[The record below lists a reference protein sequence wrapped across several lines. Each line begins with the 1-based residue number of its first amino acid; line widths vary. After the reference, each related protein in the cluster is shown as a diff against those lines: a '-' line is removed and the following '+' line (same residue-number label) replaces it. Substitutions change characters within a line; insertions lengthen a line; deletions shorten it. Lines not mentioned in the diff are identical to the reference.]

1 MYINLSLTGESDVG
15 AARAAL
21 QAWRE
26 EVRREE
32 AEAAATKSAVMGGI
46 GGGRAACSLSLPY

>member
-1 MYINLSLTGESDVG
+1 MRMYINLSLTGESDVG

-46 GGGRAACSLSLPY
+46 GGGRAA